1 MNKEEGAHQCW
12 LKFLGEA
19 SSSIEEIIAN
29 IKALPMS
36 KGSFA
41 QASSPLGSL
50 SHRHK
55 DFITM
60 ATGHWT
66 NEIIS
71 CHGNIISILL
81 PPGTCSKSSHP
92 PTTSCHLSAPFFFP
106 LVTLLPSATLFEFLN
121 LRLDV
126 YMRLLKPEQR
136 KVTLYCRASLQTGRK
151 PLKCKS

>member
-1 MNKEEGAHQCW
+1 MNDESVCILQAVIAISAQEGGREPQCW
-12 LKFLGEA
+12 LKFLGEV
-19 SSSIEEIIAN
+19 SSSNAKIIAN

-41 QASSPLGSL
+41 QAYSPLGSM
-50 SHRHK
+50 SQWHK

-71 CHGNIISILL
+71 CHGNVISILL

-92 PTTSCHLSAPFFFP
+92 SATLYHLSAPFFFP
-106 LVTLLPSATLFEFLN
+106 LVTLLFPATYTWATKIMACC
-121 LRLDV
+121 V
-126 YMRLLKPEQR
+126 YENMKARAK
-136 KVTLYCRASLQTGRK
+136 KVTL
-151 PLKCKS
+151 